1 MATLRLKPHAD
12 GLTGVN
18 AAVIGRPRP
27 YNSGHDTAAQP
38 SHRRGASADFRG
50 MIGIFDSGLGGLSV
64 LAAVA
69 RQLPH
74 ADLGYLAD
82 TAHVPYGAK
91 PDEFIR
97 GRVLAIGR
105 HLVEARG
112 CRLLVVA
119 CNTATAAALN
129 ELRRQHPGVPVV
141 GVEPGVKPAAAGS
154 RTRRI
159 AVLATE
165 ATARSERLARLI
177 REHADGVAVEV
188 VSCPGWA
195 TRVETL
201 RLDGPEFDA
210 EVRGVVEPLLARG
223 VDRLVLGC
231 THYSFLAEILAPLAA
246 GRAELI
252 DVAEPV
258 ARQVV
263 RQAGGLGHGSGRL
276 ELLAT
281 ARPERLAAALPA
293 LGLGWLAARVHGP
306 ARQAAV

>member
-1 MATLRLKPHAD
+1 
-12 GLTGVN
+12 
-18 AAVIGRPRP
+18 
-27 YNSGHDTAAQP
+27 
-38 SHRRGASADFRG
+38 

-69 RQLPH
+69 RELPP
-74 ADLGYLAD
+74 ADLVYLAD
-82 TAHVPYGAK
+82 TAHVPYGSK

-105 HLVEARG
+105 HLIEARG

-119 CNTATAAALN
+119 CNTATAAAVN

-141 GVEPGVKPAAAGS
+141 GVEPGVKPAAADS
-154 RTRRI
+154 QTRRI

-165 ATARSERLARLI
+165 LTARSTRLAHLI
-177 REHADGVAVEV
+177 RDHASAVSVEIV
-188 VSCPGWA
+188 PCPGWA
-195 TRVETL
+195 TRVEAL
-201 RLDGPEFDA
+201 RLDGPDFAA
-210 EVRGVVEPLLARG
+210 EVRGAVEPLLARG

-231 THYSFLAEILAPLAA
+231 THYSFLTHILAPLVA

-263 RQAGGLGHGSGRL
+263 RQAGPLSHGAGRL
-276 ELLAT
+276 VLLAT

-293 LGLGWLAARVHGP
+293 LGLGALAARSHGP
-306 ARQAAV
+306 AAQVQV